1 MCASRVKTPH
11 LAASAL
17 RRLGRAG
24 LEALPRSA
32 YADGASCSEHHFP
45 LYGCAL
51 KITVA
56 AQERFE
62 KTIKFAELGCVFC
75 FQTKAGVEA

>member
-1 MCASRVKTPH
+1 V
-11 LAASAL
+11 AAPAL

-32 YADGASCSEHHFP
+32 YADGAQCSKHHFP
-45 LYGCAL
+45 L

-56 AQERFE
+56 RKRFE
-62 KTIKFAELGCVFC
+62 KFELVVFSVP
-75 FQTKAGVEA
+75 KAGLEA